1 MTSMHSSLKFKA
13 AFLNTDHFC
22 NKHLRAYIMQVGP
35 YNYSAKVERFAPNS
49 GTDASWGK
57 SETLCTKCLSIS
69 SACLPFHLSILIVS
83 ESLLFFPFEEAMSS
97 N

>member
-1 MTSMHSSLKFKA
+1 MTSMYSSLKFKA

-35 YNYSAKVERFAPNS
+35 YNYSANVERFVPNS
-49 GTDASWGK
+49 GTDPSRGK

-69 SACLPFHLSILIVS
+69 SACLPLHLSILIVS
-83 ESLLFFPFEEAMSS
+83 ESLLFLPFEEAMPS